1 MFLPRHFVAESPTPV
16 GLFALSNSI
25 LLSPALLENVV
36 VPEAALLGDPR
47 EQFPSLSPACS
58 WPPLEF

>member
-36 VPEAALLGDPR
+36 VPEAALLGNPR
-47 EQFPSLSPACS
+47 E
-58 WPPLEF
+58 